1 MFIILLFLPCL
12 FFAEVK
18 PVIIVDDFIEST
30 NSYISQTHSLIL
42 ENIKDYDISNFVIQ
56 PFVYKV
62 EKNIYLKAK
71 IYTNKSLIKEEEVYV
86 KLPMSEEKWLNAVKD
101 LILRLTN
108 ETNMPYI
115 SKEDKELKEKI
126 NSFSE
131 EELINL
137 IKELSKNKS
146 LQLVSIFNF
155 GYSFPMNIEISFISL
170 FKTWSFS
177 DFLFFGFGTKV
188 LKVYPLL
195 PYETN
200 SAITIL
206 PVEIYFPLF
215 IDQKSKYNDIIL
227 NFEWGWYKNNTTN
240 TTIKYNEDLTYI
252 DLSIKYILP
261 YTILKAGINYNYL
274 RDKVLFYAGVDIY
287 IGRYGKE

>member
-30 NSYISQTHSLIL
+30 NSYISQTHNLIL
-42 ENIKDYDISNFVIQ
+42 ENLKGYDISNFVIQ

-71 IYTNKSLIKEEEVYV
+71 IYTNKSFIKEEEVYV
-86 KLPMSEEKWLNAVKD
+86 KLPISEEKWIVAVKD

-108 ETNMPYI
+108 ETNTPYI

-177 DFLFFGFGTKV
+177 DFLSFGFGTKV

-215 IDQKSKYNDIIL
+215 IDQKSKYNDIIF

-240 TTIKYNEDLTYI
+240 TIKYNEDLTYI
-252 DLSIKYILP
+252 DLSIKYLLP

>member
-12 FFAEVK
+12 VFSEVN
-18 PVIIVDDFIEST
+18 PVIIVNDFIEST
-30 NSYISQTHSLIL
+30 NSYISQTHNLIV
-42 ENIKDYDISNFVIQ
+42 ENLKDSEISNFLIQ

-62 EKNIYLKAK
+62 EKNIYIKTK
-71 IYTNKSLIKEEEVYV
+71 IYTNKTLMKEEEVYV
-86 KLPMSEEKWLNAVKD
+86 ELPISEEKWINATKD
-101 LILRLTN
+101 LIFRLTN

-115 SKEDKELKEKI
+115 SKETKELKEKI
-126 NSFSE
+126 NSFSD

-137 IKELSKNKS
+137 IKELSKYKS

-177 DFLFFGFGTKV
+177 DFLSFGFGTKV

-200 SAITIL
+200 SAITLL

-215 IDQKSKYNDIIL
+215 IEQKSKYNDIII

-240 TTIKYNEDLTYI
+240 TIKYNEDFAYI
-252 DLSIKYILP
+252 DLSIKYLLP
-261 YTILKAGINYNYL
+261 YTIFKTGINYNYL
-274 RDKVLFYAGVDIY
+274 RDKILFYAGVDIY

>member
-30 NSYISQTHSLIL
+30 NSYISQTHNLIL
-42 ENIKDYDISNFVIQ
+42 ENLKGYDISNFVIQ

-71 IYTNKSLIKEEEVYV
+71 IYTNKSFIKEEEVYV
-86 KLPMSEEKWLNAVKD
+86 KLPISEEKWIVAVKD

-108 ETNMPYI
+108 ETNTPYI
-115 SKEDKELKEKI
+115 SKEDKELKDKI

-177 DFLFFGFGTKV
+177 DFLSFGFGTKV

-215 IDQKSKYNDIIL
+215 IDQKSKYNDIIF

-240 TTIKYNEDLTYI
+240 TIKYNEDLTYI
-252 DLSIKYILP
+252 DLSIKYLLP

>member
-18 PVIIVDDFIEST
+18 PVIIIDDFIEAT
-30 NSYISQTHSLIL
+30 NSYISQTHNLID
-42 ENIKDYDISNFVIQ
+42 ENLKYSELSNFVIQ

-71 IYTNKSLIKEEEVYV
+71 IYTNKSFTKEEEVYV
-86 KLPMSEEKWLNAVKD
+86 NFPISEEKWVDAVKD

-108 ETNMPYI
+108 ETNSPYI
-115 SKEDKELKEKI
+115 SKEDKELREKI
-126 NSFSE
+126 NSFSD
-131 EELINL
+131 EELITL
-137 IKELSKNKS
+137 ITEVNKYKS
-146 LQLVSIFNF
+146 SQLVSIFNF
-155 GYSFPMNIEISFISL
+155 GYSFPLNIEISFISL

-177 DFLFFGFGTKV
+177 DFLSFGFGTKV

-215 IDQKSKYNDIIL
+215 IEQKSKYNDILI

-240 TTIKYNEDLTYI
+240 TIKYNEDLTYI
-252 DLSIKYILP
+252 DLSIKYLLP

-274 RDKVLFYAGVDIY
+274 RDKIIFYAGVDIY
-287 IGRYGKE
+287 IGRYEKE